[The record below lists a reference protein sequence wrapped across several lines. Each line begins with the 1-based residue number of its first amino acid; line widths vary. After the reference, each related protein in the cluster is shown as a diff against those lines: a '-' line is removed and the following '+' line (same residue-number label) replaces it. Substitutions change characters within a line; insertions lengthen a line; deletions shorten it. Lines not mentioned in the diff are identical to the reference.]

1 MKWSFQNLLHAH
13 GDHLRPILHGQCG
26 FGSSQIER
34 NSYLYDMV
42 KILSDECIISLIC
55 ARYGW
60 DMSDNGHIWSRYLWY
75 EWDLFNSIH
84 ILVVSLWYGL
94 NIAIFGWDI
103 LHIVATHW
111 YETDMGR
118 YGWSLFDLTHNL
130 TYIVHI

>member
-1 MKWSFQNLLHAH
+1 MLNDTKIVSELKYLYFTHIIQNKWEKNFITEFTVRWPGYLTTWWSFTTNIAWSMW
-13 GDHLRPILHGQCG
+13 

-94 NIAIFGWDI
+94 NIAIFGWD
-103 LHIVATHW
+103 L
-111 YETDMGR
+111 
-118 YGWSLFDLTHNL
+118 
-130 TYIVHI
+130 

>member
-1 MKWSFQNLLHAH
+1 MKWSFQNRAAC
-13 GDHLRPILHGQCG
+13 PWWSFTTNIAWSMW

-34 NSYLYDMV
+34 NSYLYNMV
-42 KILSDECIISLIC
+42 NILSDECIISLIC

-60 DMSDNGHIWSRYLWY
+60 DMSDNGHIWSGYLWY

-94 NIAIFGWDI
+94 NIAIFGWD
-103 LHIVATHW
+103 LHIVVTHW

-118 YGWSLFDLTHNL
+118 YGGNLFYLTHNL
-130 TYIVHI
+130 THIVHI